1 MTIKTNNV
9 YTSIN
14 HNTMKQYFI
23 IAIAGLVLL
32 SSCGDSKKDG
42 NAELNDKKVA
52 LEKLKTD
59 KDKIDNKI
67 TSLEKDIAK
76 LDTSAANAPKVKLVA
91 VQTLTTTDFAHY
103 IELQGKVDA
112 ENISYISPRGQ
123 GGQVKAVLV
132 KQGDYVKKG
141 QLLLRLD
148 DAVLQQNVAA
158 AREGLESIKTQLS
171 YAKNIYQ
178 RQKNLWDQGIG
189 TEVQLITSKNNVA
202 TLENQLTATQ
212 ENVKSIQEQSK
223 TSLVYSDVN
232 GIADLVNIR
241 VGETFIGQINGVPQI
256 RIVNNSQ
263 LKVTGNIPE
272 NYLGAVSKGSAV
284 IVQMP
289 DVNKTFNVAVSF
301 VGASIDIINRG
312 FVVEAKLPADPSL
325 KPNQIALI
333 KIKDY
338 AAANTI
344 SIPLNTLQN
353 DDKGKFVMVASTE
366 NGRMIAHKRPVN
378 IGLLNGDVL
387 EIKTGLKAG
396 DVLITEGFGSLYD
409 GQLLTLK

>member
-1 MTIKTNNV
+1 M
-9 YTSIN
+9 YPLIN

-23 IAIAGLVLL
+23 TAVAGLLLL

-42 NAELNDKKVA
+42 NVELTDKKVA

-59 KDKIDNKI
+59 KDKIDSKI

-91 VQTLTTTDFAHY
+91 VQTLTNTDFSHY
-103 IELQGKVDA
+103 IELQGRVDA

-132 KQGDYVKKG
+132 KQGDHVKKG

-148 DAVLQQNVAA
+148 DAVLQQNVVAA
-158 AREGLESIKTQLS
+158 KEGLESIKTQLS
-171 YAKNIYQ
+171 FAKNIYQ

-189 TEVQLITSKNNVA
+189 TEVQLITAKNNAA
-202 TLENQLTATQ
+202 TLANQLASTQ

-256 RIVNNSQ
+256 RIVNNTK
-263 LKVTGNIPE
+263 LKVIGNIPE
-272 NYLGAVSKGSAV
+272 NYLGAVSKGSPL

-289 DVNKTFNVAVSF
+289 DVNKTFNVVVSF

-312 FVVEAKLPADPSL
+312 FVVEAKLPSDPSL
-325 KPNQIALI
+325 KPNQIALL

-338 AAANTI
+338 AAKNTI

-353 DDKGKFVMVASTE
+353 DDKGKFVMVANTE
-366 NGRMIAHKRPVN
+366 NGKMIAHKRPVD

-387 EIKTGLKAG
+387 EIKAGLKAG

>member
-1 MTIKTNNV
+1 
-9 YTSIN
+9 
-14 HNTMKQYFI
+14 MKQYFI
-23 IAIAGLVLL
+23 TAVAGLLLL

-42 NAELNDKKVA
+42 NVELTDKKVA

-59 KDKIDNKI
+59 KDKIDSKI

-76 LDTSAANAPKVKLVA
+76 LDTSAANAPKVKLVS
-91 VQTLTTTDFAHY
+91 VQTLTNTDFSHY
-103 IELQGKVDA
+103 IELQGRVDA

-132 KQGDYVKKG
+132 KQGDHVKKG

-148 DAVLQQNVAA
+148 DAVLQQNVVAA
-158 AREGLESIKTQLS
+158 KEGLESIKTQLS
-171 YAKNIYQ
+171 FAKNIYQ

-189 TEVQLITSKNNVA
+189 TEVQLITAKNNAA
-202 TLENQLTATQ
+202 TLANQLASTQ

-256 RIVNNSQ
+256 RIVNNTK
-263 LKVTGNIPE
+263 LKVIGNIPE
-272 NYLGAVSKGSAV
+272 NYLGAVSKGSPL

-289 DVNKTFNVAVSF
+289 DVNKTFNVVVSF

-312 FVVEAKLPADPSL
+312 FVVEAKLPSDPSL
-325 KPNQIALI
+325 KPNQIALL

-338 AAANTI
+338 AAKNTI

-353 DDKGKFVMVASTE
+353 DDKGKFVMVANTE
-366 NGRMIAHKRPVN
+366 NGKMIAHKRPVD

-387 EIKTGLKAG
+387 EIKAGLKAG

>member
-1 MTIKTNNV
+1 
-9 YTSIN
+9 
-14 HNTMKQYFI
+14 MKQYFI
-23 IAIAGLVLL
+23 IAVAGLLLL

-42 NAELNDKKVA
+42 NVELTDKKVA

-59 KDKIDNKI
+59 KDKIDSKI

-91 VQTLTTTDFAHY
+91 VQTLTNTDFAHY
-103 IELQGKVDA
+103 IELQGRVDA

-132 KQGDYVKKG
+132 KQGDHVKKG

-148 DAVLQQNVAA
+148 DAVLQQNVVAA
-158 AREGLESIKTQLS
+158 KEGLESIKTQLS
-171 YAKNIYQ
+171 FAKNIYQ

-189 TEVQLITSKNNVA
+189 TEVQLITAKNNAA
-202 TLENQLTATQ
+202 TLANQLASTQ

-256 RIVNNSQ
+256 RIVNNTK
-263 LKVTGNIPE
+263 LKVIGNIPE
-272 NYLGAVSKGSAV
+272 NYLGAVSKGSPL

-289 DVNKTFNVAVSF
+289 DVNKTFNVVVSF

-312 FVVEAKLPADPSL
+312 FVVEAKLPSDPSL
-325 KPNQIALI
+325 KPNQIALL

-338 AAANTI
+338 AAKNTI

-353 DDKGKFVMVASTE
+353 DDKGKFVMVANTE
-366 NGRMIAHKRPVN
+366 NGKMIAHKRPVD

-387 EIKTGLKAG
+387 EIKAGLKAG

>member
-1 MTIKTNNV
+1 
-9 YTSIN
+9 
-14 HNTMKQYFI
+14 MKQYFI
-23 IAIAGLVLL
+23 IAVAGLLLL

-42 NAELNDKKVA
+42 NAELTDKKVA

-59 KDKIDNKI
+59 KDKIDSKI

-91 VQTLTTTDFAHY
+91 VQTLTNTDFAHY
-103 IELQGKVDA
+103 IELQGRVDA

-132 KQGDYVKKG
+132 KQGDHVKKG

-148 DAVLQQNVAA
+148 DAVLQQNVVAA
-158 AREGLESIKTQLS
+158 KEGLESIKTQLS
-171 YAKNIYQ
+171 FAKNIYQ

-189 TEVQLITSKNNVA
+189 TEVQLITAKNNAA
-202 TLENQLTATQ
+202 TLANQLASTQ

-256 RIVNNSQ
+256 RIVNNTK
-263 LKVTGNIPE
+263 LKVIGNIPE
-272 NYLGAVSKGSAV
+272 NYLGAVSKGSPL

-289 DVNKTFNVAVSF
+289 DVNKTFNVVVSF

-312 FVVEAKLPADPSL
+312 FVVEAKLPSDPSL
-325 KPNQIALI
+325 KPNQIALL

-338 AAANTI
+338 AAKNTI

-353 DDKGKFVMVASTE
+353 DDKGKFVMVANTE
-366 NGRMIAHKRPVN
+366 NGKMIAHKRPVD

-387 EIKTGLKAG
+387 EIKAGLKAG